1 MRKLLSG
8 IPFLLLFVFI
18 SCNQSNQPGDADGS
32 GFDTT
37 AFMRLGDSITVVV
50 QQVLLSNVMLAT
62 KAGGAGHAVAF
73 CNERAMALTDSLALK
88 YNCRIQRISDK
99 YRNPANKPGEKEA
112 ALLKKLGSLNAAS
125 PLIFNE
131 DSILVYYK
139 PIRVAMPICL
149 NCHGMEGTNIL
160 PGTLEVI
167 RQKYPD
173 DLATGYK
180 EGDFRGLWKIT
191 FRKD

>member
-1 MRKLLSG
+1 MRKLLSV
-8 IPFLLLFVFI
+8 IPFLLLFVLI
-18 SCNQSNQPGDADGS
+18 SCNQSNQPGNSDS
-32 GFDTT
+32 RGFDTT
-37 AFMRLGDSITVVV
+37 AFMQLGDSITVAV

-112 ALLKKLGSLNAAS
+112 ALLKKPGFLNAAS

-131 DSILVYYK
+131 DSTLVYYK
-139 PIRVAMPICL
+139 PIRVAMPACL
-149 NCHGMEGTNIL
+149 SCHGAAGKDIL

-167 RQKYPD
+167 RQKYHD

-191 FRKD
+191 FTKE

>member
-1 MRKLLSG
+1 MRKLFFV
-8 IPFLLLFVFI
+8 IPFLLLFVLF
-18 SCNQSNQPGDADGS
+18 SCNQSNQPGDADSS

-37 AFMRLGDSITVVV
+37 AFMRLGDSITVAV

-62 KAGGAGHAVAF
+62 KAGGPGHAVAF
-73 CNERAMALTDSLALK
+73 CNERAIALTDSLALK

-112 ALLKKLGSLNAAS
+112 ALLLKLGSLNTAV

-131 DSILVYYK
+131 DSVLAYYK
-139 PIRVAMPICL
+139 PIRVAMPACL
-149 NCHGMEGTNIL
+149 SCHGAAGRDIL
-160 PGTLEVI
+160 PATLDVI
-167 RQKYPD
+167 RQKYPG

-191 FRKD
+191 FTKE